1 MVKKISLLCAGAPQS
16 GIVACIDAYCS
27 DTGFKFYASFSTS
40 PEIKAVMEG
49 IDEKPDIVV
58 APKALMAR
66 FRNRKLVDADTCIP
80 VGDVEVGVVVR
91 TGVKKPNIDSPADV
105 REAILKADC
114 VLYNEATSGIYV
126 HKMIKK
132 LGIANQVKNKT
143 ERYPNAAAL
152 MERVGA
158 GQGNEIGFGQIPA
171 IRRFS
176 GYGMVVVGTLPQELR
191 NTTTYVAAITS
202 LEASDDVKGFL
213 EFLEMPT
220 AQRILNTAGIVKV
233 RLTSRVRRSP
243 W

>member
-1 MVKKISLLCAGAPQS
+1 MSAGAPQRGS
-16 GIVACIDAYCS
+16 VACIDAYYS

-58 APKALMAR
+58 APKALMVR

-80 VGDVEVGVVVR
+80 VGEVGVGVGVGVVVR

-105 REAILKADC
+105 RKAILKADC
-114 VLYNEATSGIYV
+114 VLYNEATSGIYIQ
-126 HKMIKK
+126 KMIKV

-143 ERYPNAAAL
+143 ERYPSAAAL

-158 GQGNEIGFGQIPA
+158 GQDNEIGFGQIPA

-176 GYGMVVVGTLPQELR
+176 GHGVVVVSPLHQELS
-191 NTTTYVAAITS
+191 NTTTYVAAITNPQ
-202 LEASDDVKGFL
+202 ASDDIKGFL

-220 AQRILNTAGIVKV
+220 AQRILNAAGIV
-233 RLTSRVRRSP
+233 
-243 W
+243 

>member
-1 MVKKISLLCAGAPQS
+1 MVKKISLLSAGAPQR

-58 APKALMAR
+58 APKALMVR

-91 TGVKKPNIDSPADV
+91 TGVKKPNIDFPADV

-114 VLYNEATSGIYV
+114 VLYNEATSGIYIQ
-126 HKMIKK
+126 KMIKV
-132 LGIANQVKNKT
+132 LGIENQVKNKT
-143 ERYPNAAAL
+143 ERYPSAAPL
-152 MERVGA
+152 MESVGA

-176 GYGMVVVGTLPQELR
+176 GHGVVVVGPLPQELS

-202 LEASDDVKGFL
+202 QQASDDVKGFL

-220 AQRILNTAGIVKV
+220 AQRILNAAGIV
-233 RLTSRVRRSP
+233 
-243 W
+243 